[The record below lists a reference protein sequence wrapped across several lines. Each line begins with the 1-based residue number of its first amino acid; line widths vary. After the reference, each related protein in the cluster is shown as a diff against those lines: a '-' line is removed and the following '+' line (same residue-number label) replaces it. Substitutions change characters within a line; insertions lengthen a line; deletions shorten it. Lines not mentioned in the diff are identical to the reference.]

1 MLDNRK
7 SWELMR
13 EDTKFVNWQK
23 IKVQESGDE
32 VSCLLQLVPEL
43 TIISSQMI
51 CTYAHALVKS
61 SKSTVHSSDMSW

>member
-7 SWELMR
+7 SWDLMR

-32 VSCLLQLVPEL
+32 VSQLLQLVPEL
-43 TIISSQMI
+43 TTVSSQMI
-51 CTYAHALVKS
+51 CTWAYAPVRS
-61 SKSTVHSSDMSW
+61 SKSTVHSSDMS

>member
-1 MLDNRK
+1 MLVNRK

-32 VSCLLQLVPEL
+32 VSRLLQLVPQL

-51 CTYAHALVKS
+51 CTYAHVFIRS
-61 SKSTVHSSDMSW
+61 SKSTLHGSDMS